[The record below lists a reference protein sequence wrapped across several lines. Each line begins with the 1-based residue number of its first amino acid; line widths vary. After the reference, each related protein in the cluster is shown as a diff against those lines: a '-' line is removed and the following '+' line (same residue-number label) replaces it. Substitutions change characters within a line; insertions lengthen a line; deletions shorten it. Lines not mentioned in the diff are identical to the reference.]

1 MDQPLPYDI
10 HDQESLTE
18 WCRQVPERIATIE
31 SFVPADL
38 WSNLDFS
45 PQSLK
50 LVGDWIAQNF
60 GSIDEIKETLG
71 VERITALGAY
81 AGEVHVRS
89 LGWHWFAETEDSRFM
104 DFRRPI
110 VTDGKG
116 KYRSPVSTIT
126 AFAHS
131 HRPAVLY
138 GALAHLLEETQQ

>member
-1 MDQPLPYDI
+1 MDEPLPYDI

-31 SFVPADL
+31 SFVPGDL
-38 WSNLDFS
+38 WSKLDFS

-60 GSIDEIKETLG
+60 DSIDEIEESLG
-71 VERITALGAY
+71 VEGITALAAY
-81 AGEVHVRS
+81 AGEVHIRC
-89 LGWHWFAETEDSRFM
+89 LGWHWFADTEDSRFI
-104 DFRRPI
+104 FYRRPI
-110 VTDGKG
+110 VADGDRE
-116 KYRSPVSTIT
+116 YRSPVSTIT

-131 HRPAVLY
+131 KRPAVLY